1 MSLWGDAHAASTNKP
16 KFLPQDENSDYNRAD
31 CYATQAGWVMQAG
44 HPSSG
49 NSNTSATPE
58 VLVASGGLAGATDT
72 TGLRAPTVTSM
83 RFVKGTTATTDLT
96 AVDSTGAIGTT
107 TVTVMPLPLVV
118 APGSAVLTAA
128 GDQAFTVAATASGSN
143 LIACSISESS
153 LGDNTTIAAPT
164 VAAANLVCT
173 ASAAAVP
180 AAGAANE
187 TFTITIVDTNN
198 GDRASAALTLA
209 HPTLSPGY

>member
-72 TGLRAPTVTSM
+72 TGLRAPTATSM
-83 RFVKGTTATTDLT
+83 RFVIGTTATTDLT
-96 AVDSTGAIGTT
+96 AGSSAQTIQVEITWDEG
-107 TVTVMPLPLVV
+107 VTVATSNPTLVI
-118 APGSAVLTAA
+118 ANGNQGSGSGRGPYTLVYTATGSTANRKRFILASQTIAEDDILTIGGANIVLANSSTISDTVV
-128 GDQAFTVAATASGSN
+128 GGTTVAASLVLSGLTAV
-143 LIACSISESS
+143 
-153 LGDNTTIAAPT
+153 THT
-164 VAAANLVCT
+164 V
-173 ASAAAVP
+173 
-180 AAGAANE
+180 
-187 TFTITIVDTNN
+187 
-198 GDRASAALTLA
+198 LA
-209 HPTLSPGY
+209 

>member
-49 NSNTSATPE
+49 NGNTSATPE

-96 AVDSTGAIGTT
+96 AANSTARVRVEITWDEEITVAGTPQVVLANSNASGGGYGT
-107 TVTVMPLPLVV
+107 YTLSYISAGSTANRKLFQATSQSLGNTDVLTLGGTNIALNSGTISDTVRGGTAQAASLVLS
-118 APGSAVLTAA
+118 GLSAVA
-128 GDQAFTVAATASGSN
+128 V
-143 LIACSISESS
+143 
-153 LGDNTTIAAPT
+153 TIA
-164 VAAANLVCT
+164 
-173 ASAAAVP
+173 S
-180 AAGAANE
+180 
-187 TFTITIVDTNN
+187 
-198 GDRASAALTLA
+198 
-209 HPTLSPGY
+209 